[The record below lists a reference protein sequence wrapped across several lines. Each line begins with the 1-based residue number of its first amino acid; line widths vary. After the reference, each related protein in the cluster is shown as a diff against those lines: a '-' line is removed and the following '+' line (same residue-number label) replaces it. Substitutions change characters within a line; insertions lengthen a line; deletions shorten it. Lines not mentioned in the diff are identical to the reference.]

1 MTPEVSSGRMPVVLL
16 TGFLG
21 AGKTTL
27 LLRWLEEA
35 PATGLRMGV
44 VMNEFGSDSVDS
56 QLIRKPGLAVR
67 QVDGGC
73 VCCAPESDLDKAC
86 RELVRSGACDFIVL
100 ETSGLADPDNVIDVL
115 TDEDLLDAVELRSV
129 VTVLDAAWFLR
140 PEGGEAERVLARR
153 QVEYADV
160 VALSRCDLLGPG
172 EAEAIESL
180 VAQWNRRARFVRLP
194 FGLPDIGLLL
204 AGSAGC
210 RDVEDSASTLARNP
224 GEHLHQ
230 RYRSFSWRFPT
241 PVSRRVFETFLTGLD
256 PRQVVRAKGF
266 VRFSESPSKIHV
278 FQRVWGHVLIEEFP
292 AKPDPSTFGVLI
304 GPDLDVDGLRAR
316 LRSMTGSGAIALG
329 TR

>member
-1 MTPEVSSGRMPVVLL
+1 MTPEVIPARMPVILL

-56 QLIRKPGLAVR
+56 QLIRKPGLAIR

-86 RELVRSGACDFIVL
+86 RELVRSGGCDFIVL

-115 TDEDLLDAVELRSV
+115 TDEDLIDAVELRSV

-140 PEGGEAERVLARR
+140 PGEGDAERVLARR

-172 EAEAIESL
+172 EADEVESML
-180 VAQWNRRARFVRLP
+180 VKWNARARFVRLP
-194 FGLPDIGLLL
+194 FGLPDMGVLL

-210 RDVEDSASTLARNP
+210 RGVDPSAPVPTRNA
-224 GEHLHQ
+224 GDHLHH
-230 RYRSFSWRFPT
+230 RYRSLSWRFPA

-266 VRFSESPSKIHV
+266 VRFSESPSKVHV

-292 AKPDPSTFGVLI
+292 AKPDPAAFGVLI
-304 GPDLDVDGLRAR
+304 GPDLDVDTLRAR
-316 LRSMTGSGAIALG
+316 LRSMTSPGSIALG
-329 TR
+329 AH